1 MKEGRVQRKGQKAR
15 ACVFVVM
22 ARKPKKRFVGQQR
35 LPESQDAVAADDGE
49 SSPPP
54 RYEPLPSPVAQE
66 NSGQERPVRVYA
78 DGIYDLFH
86 FGHQR
91 SLEQAKKLYVF
102 LWYWSPL
109 CVCFSD
115 DAVSY
120 PVHVSLMLFVVRETN
135 ACARVL
141 LMSYLSCIG
150 DAFVLQE

>member
-1 MKEGRVQRKGQKAR
+1 
-15 ACVFVVM
+15 M

-91 SLEQAKKLYVF
+91 SLEQAKKLFPNTYLLVG
-102 LWYWSPL
+102 
-109 CVCFSD
+109 CCSD
-115 DAVSY
+115 ALTQKYKGKTVMNEAERYESLRHCKSVSF
-120 PVHVSLMLFVVRETN
+120 HVSSSSELVPVTPHIGVVAGTIEHESVQEDT
-135 ACARVL
+135 
-141 LMSYLSCIG
+141 SC
-150 DAFVLQE
+150 Q